1 MFVWL
6 LAALIVGV
14 FAVLGFGTGAIRA
27 GISMLGAFIALAL
40 AGPLG
45 KLTAPLFSKMGT
57 EHPLWLLVLPSLVAF
72 GFVWLI
78 FFGLG
83 FVAHQ
88 PVELHF
94 KYKEDDTTR
103 KGFELMNKA
112 LGLFLG
118 LMTGTVLFLSVG
130 RLIYSG
136 GYLTTQTSAENEPG
150 ILGYVNK
157 IRQDMNGSGW
167 DKTFAALDR
176 TSPSFF
182 KISDILGIL
191 YHNPLV
197 HGRASGYP
205 QFLRLG
211 ERQEFKDIGADLDLL
226 KELTQGGSFMAIS
239 GNPKVQSLL
248 KNEELTKELLATDLD
263 DFRKYI
269 ETGKS
274 PKYDDER
281 ILGRWRLDPIATLNA
296 AKRSRQTITATEII
310 LLRNLLTNALAA
322 TTLTAYIDGK
332 FVINAPAL
340 PAAVTT
346 EANAA
351 AEAAGGPASGGID
364 PTLAQRYG
372 LRPGARGPGLGGQ
385 PLPPVAKPAPVAVNP
400 FAKLHLSYEGTWK
413 RNAEIYELTS
423 STSGNEQTVNA
434 TINDAGRLVVPVE
447 TVKISLFFVR
457 AL

>member
-27 GISMLGAFIALAL
+27 GISMVGAFIALAL

-45 KLTAPLFSKMGT
+45 KLAAPLFSKMGT
-57 EHPLWLLVLPSLVAF
+57 EHPLWLLVLPPLVVF
-72 GFVWLI
+72 GLVWLI

-83 FVAHQ
+83 FAAHH

-94 KYKEDDTTR
+94 KYKEDDQTR
-103 KGFELMNKA
+103 KGFESMNKA

-136 GYLTTQTSAENEPG
+136 GYLTTQTSSENEPG

-157 IRQDMNGSGW
+157 IRQDMSGSGW
-167 DKTFAALDR
+167 DRTFAALDR
-176 TSPSFF
+176 TSPSFL
-182 KISDILGIL
+182 KISDILGLL

-205 QFLRLG
+205 PFLRLG

-239 GNPKVQSLL
+239 GNPKVQALL
-248 KNEELTKELLATDLD
+248 KNEELTKELLVTDLD

-274 PKYDDER
+274 PKFDDER
-281 ILGRWRLDPIATLNA
+281 ILGRWRLDPVATLNA
-296 AKRSRQTITATEII
+296 AKRSRQTMTATEI
-310 LLRNLLTNALAA
+310 LMLRNLLTNALAS

-332 FVINAPAL
+332 LVVAAPAL
-340 PAAVTT
+340 TAPVTPAAD
-346 EANAA
+346 AA
-351 AEAAGGPASGGID
+351 AETTGGPAAGGID

-372 LRPGARGPGLGGQ
+372 LRPGARGPGLGAQ
-385 PLPPVAKPAPVAVNP
+385 PKPPVEKPALVAVNP
-400 FAKLHLSYEGTWK
+400 FAKLQLSYEGTWK
-413 RNAEIYELTS
+413 RNAEVYELTS
-423 STSGNEQTVNA
+423 TTGGKEQTVNA
-434 TINDAGRLVVPVE
+434 TINDVGRLVVPVDA
-447 TVKISLFFVR
+447 VKISLVFVR